1 MGYYGSMQ
9 RRVSARSRLILTAI
23 ALSIAAIGTRALS
36 HPGETSDGNGLET
49 PTRTPGED
57 QPRVPANRHQGSL
70 LAFDVTDAATGLPIP
85 CKLTFVGIEGTPRP
99 VFTHNDIGRPE
110 GELAI
115 SAFDRVFSAA
125 GSEEIR
131 VPHGTYDIYVSRGP
145 EWDVSIHR
153 KVVMGSEGA
162 KIATKLRHVVDT
174 SGWLSADFHVHAAPS
189 PDSIVPLGHRIL
201 EFVADGID
209 MIVSTD
215 HNVVTDYAPTIRQ
228 LGLGALITSARG
240 DELTTNGWGHYG
252 AFPLPQDTARAGQ
265 GAILVHGHNAKEIF
279 ANVREHAPEAI
290 INVHH
295 PRIDPGVG
303 YFIVGEFDPHSDRA
317 GRAGFSFN
325 FDALEVLNGYQD
337 PLRKSVDR
345 TIDDWL
351 GLLNHG
357 HIVTATGNSDTHHLT
372 YNMGG
377 YPRNYVRV
385 RDDRP
390 GKVTPG
396 EVAASV
402 KNHQAFFTTGPFVR
416 FRSGKGDMG
425 DLVPAPGGKATL
437 DIQVDAAPWISVS
450 RVILYVSG
458 KEAKRWAVPKSQE
471 VVRFHV
477 RHDITLPSSAV
488 DGYAVVRVDGDK
500 ILAPVV
506 GDNRTFAVYPLALT
520 NPIFF
525 DVNGNS
531 RYDPE
536 HAHGPH
542 D

>member
-1 MGYYGSMQ
+1 MHCRFSP
-9 RRVSARSRLILTAI
+9 RLFLILAALALPI
-23 ALSIAAIGTRALS
+23 ALASSLALS
-36 HPGETSDGNGLET
+36 HPGENAAGNILEKPTQTPEAERLKIPADRHRGGLL
-49 PTRTPGED
+49 
-57 QPRVPANRHQGSL
+57 S
-70 LAFDVTDAATGLPIP
+70 FDVTDAATGLPIP
-85 CKLTFVGIEGTPRP
+85 CKLTFVGVEGTARP

-131 VPHGTYDIYVSRGP
+131 VPLGTYDIYISRGP
-145 EWDVSIHR
+145 EWDVSVNR
-153 KVVMGSEGA
+153 KGQAGPRGREDCRQASSRGG
-162 KIATKLRHVVDT
+162 HH
-174 SGWLSADFHVHAAPS
+174 GWLSADFHVHAAPS
-189 PDSIVPLGHRIL
+189 PDSIVPLSHRIL

-265 GAILVHGHNAKEIF
+265 GAVLVHGHNAKEIF
-279 ANVREHAPEAI
+279 ANVRAHAPEAI
-290 INVHH
+290 IDVHH

-317 GRAGFSFN
+317 GRPGFSFD

-337 PLRKSVDR
+337 PARKSVDR

-390 GKVTPG
+390 DHVTPA
-396 EVAASV
+396 EVATAV

-416 FRSGKGDMG
+416 FRSGKGDIG
-425 DLVPAPGGKATL
+425 DLVPAPGAKATV
-437 DIQVDAAPWISVS
+437 DIEVDAAPWISVS

-458 KEAKRWAVPKSQE
+458 KEAWRWAVPDSQD
-471 VVRFHV
+471 VVRFRV
-477 RHDITLPSSAV
+477 RHDITLPT
-488 DGYAVVRVDGDK
+488 DGYAAVRVDGDK
-500 ILAPVV
+500 IMAPVV
-506 GDNRTFAVYPLALT
+506 GDNRTFGVYPLALT

-525 DVNGNS
+525 DVNGNG

-536 HAHGPH
+536 HKHGPH